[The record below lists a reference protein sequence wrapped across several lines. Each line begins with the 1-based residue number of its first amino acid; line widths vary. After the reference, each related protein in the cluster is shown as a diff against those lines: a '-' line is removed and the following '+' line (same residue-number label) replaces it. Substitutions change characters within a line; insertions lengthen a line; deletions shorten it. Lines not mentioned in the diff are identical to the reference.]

1 MTDESHDLI
10 GAYALDALDAA
21 ERAAFEQ
28 HLAECEACQV
38 ELIGLR
44 ETLDDLAD
52 DTAVEPPPA
61 LRDAVLGA
69 VAALPLRTATEEGRS
84 AADDDTAAE
93 PGAGAVQS
101 AAAVDAAARR
111 TFVEHD
117 RFTDPEDESSPAV
130 DEAELPARPR
140 VAASGGA
147 DEAIPRRAR
156 DLTHESS
163 ESDTAAPESSA
174 DEPADPIATVTP
186 LRPRRAQSSRWALL
200 VAAAVALIAVIG
212 VSVWQPWAPRT
223 ITAADVLAASD
234 AVRVSEPVKG
244 GGTVTVVR
252 SAQLGRAVMTT
263 VGVPDAPSGKVRQAW
278 LKVPT
283 GMVSAG
289 LLPPGTDV
297 SMLLEGDART
307 AEGAGLSIEPAGGA
321 TSPGDDVR
329 ALFVL

>member
-1 MTDESHDLI
+1 M
-10 GAYALDALDAA
+10 
-21 ERAAFEQ
+21 
-28 HLAECEACQV
+28 
-38 ELIGLR
+38 IGLTR
-44 ETLDDLAD
+44 
-52 DTAVEPPPA
+52 VI
-61 LRDAVLGA
+61 RV
-69 VAALPLRTATEEGRS
+69 RHRS
-84 AADDDTAAE
+84 AR
-93 PGAGAVQS
+93 V
-101 AAAVDAAARR
+101 VRRR
-111 TFVEHD
+111 TC
-117 RFTDPEDESSPAV
+117 
-130 DEAELPARPR
+130 RP
-140 VAASGGA
+140 V
-147 DEAIPRRAR
+147 
-156 DLTHESS
+156 
-163 ESDTAAPESSA
+163 
-174 DEPADPIATVTP
+174 ATVTP

-297 SMLLEGDART
+297 SMLLKGRR
-307 AEGAGLSIEPAGGA
+307 
-321 TSPGDDVR
+321 PGDEGRSQHRTGRWGDQSRRRRAR

>member
-1 MTDESHDLI
+1 M
-10 GAYALDALDAA
+10 
-21 ERAAFEQ
+21 
-28 HLAECEACQV
+28 
-38 ELIGLR
+38 
-44 ETLDDLAD
+44 
-52 DTAVEPPPA
+52 
-61 LRDAVLGA
+61 
-69 VAALPLRTATEEGRS
+69 
-84 AADDDTAAE
+84 
-93 PGAGAVQS
+93 
-101 AAAVDAAARR
+101 
-111 TFVEHD
+111 
-117 RFTDPEDESSPAV
+117 
-130 DEAELPARPR
+130 
-140 VAASGGA
+140 
-147 DEAIPRRAR
+147 
-156 DLTHESS
+156 
-163 ESDTAAPESSA
+163 
-174 DEPADPIATVTP
+174 
-186 LRPRRAQSSRWALL
+186 
-200 VAAAVALIAVIG
+200 AAAVALIAVIG

-329 ALFVL
+329 ALFAL